1 MRLLNRL
8 ISKPY
13 KNIHELEDEKLT
25 EQMEV
30 GLIDWKVPSRIEQE
44 REDTAIKLRE
54 LTEAE
59 KSLETL
65 IEEKT
70 KELQELRKIIAGTEA
85 HAKAIEGEHNDQ
97 AA

>member
-1 MRLLNRL
+1 MRLISRL

-25 EQMEV
+25 AHLVSE
-30 GLIDWKVPSRIEQE
+30 LIDWKVPSRIEQE
-44 REDTAIKLRE
+44 REDTAIKLKG
-54 LTEAE
+54 LYDAE
-59 KSLETL
+59 NALEKL
-65 IEEKT
+65 IEEKS

-85 HAKAIEGEHNDQ
+85 HAKEIEGEHNDQ